1 MERTIGSLGSVT
13 QYYLISSWKFS
24 LHALYLLPVFPP
36 LRRMLPSTFHS
47 PCRYSDVTSVS
58 GAQGKEILTLHRV
71 SSIPRITV
79 VDFHQL
85 TPFFLVAGSTAP
97 SLRNKSS
104 FHVGE
109 WWKET
114 QKGISSSH
122 SHSLTPAQT
131 LNPVLWG
138 LVMYCVCRFIK
149 HALHHT
155 EVPALLHVHMLSFI
169 INTVHLCVHS
179 NV

>member
-1 MERTIGSLGSVT
+1 MTIVG
-13 QYYLISSWKFS
+13 
-24 LHALYLLPVFPP
+24 
-36 LRRMLPSTFHS
+36 
-47 PCRYSDVTSVS
+47 
-58 GAQGKEILTLHRV
+58 GAQGTEILTLHGV
-71 SSIPRITV
+71 SSIPHIAA

-85 TPFFLVAGSTAP
+85 TPFFLVAGSTAL
-97 SLRNKSS
+97 SLWNKSS

-122 SHSLTPAQT
+122 SHSLVPAPT
-131 LNPVLWG
+131 LNPVLQG